1 MTASNVIPATVAIAI
16 ICFLIESWSERYD
29 DTFIRRMSIIQWGI
43 IAILV
48 TAASLAIYS
57 RWQSVAAVHVA
68 AATLTYAGSQLGRR
82 VIAKLQQH
90 KVRRIQRRARQ
101 EVR

>member
-1 MTASNVIPATVAIAI
+1 MTASNVIPATVAIAV

-29 DTFIRRMSIIQWGI
+29 DTFIRRMSIIQWVV

-57 RWQSVAAVHVA
+57 RWQSVATVHVA
-68 AATLTYAGSQLGRR
+68 AATLTYAGSQFGRR
-82 VIAKLQQH
+82 IISQLKQR
-90 KVRRIQRRARQ
+90 KVRRLQRRARQ